1 MAMQCARTLDFLTP
15 SGVVTRNSRRAS
27 ARRLLSAAPTPFRG
41 FLLRVMK
48 SSPANA
54 SAPDRGAWI
63 LVVDDDKTMLGL
75 VELLLRGQGWQVE
88 AVGGADAALAA
99 IDRAPTPPR
108 VLVCDVIMD
117 GVDGLQLT
125 RTLRARVPGLRA
137 IVVSAHL
144 NDVAYWPEDLNDCRF
159 LSKPFAH
166 EELIGA
172 VSTALSG

>member
-1 MAMQCARTLDFLTP
+1 
-15 SGVVTRNSRRAS
+15 
-27 ARRLLSAAPTPFRG
+27 
-41 FLLRVMK
+41 MK

-54 SAPDRGAWI
+54 SAPDSGAWI
-63 LVVDDDKTMLGL
+63 LVVDDDSTMLGL
-75 VELLLRGQGWQVE
+75 VALLLRGQGWQVE
-88 AVGGADAALAA
+88 AVGSADAARAA
-99 IDRAPTPPR
+99 IERAPNPPR

-125 RTLRARVPGLRA
+125 RELRTRVPDLRV

-166 EELIGA
+166 DELISA
-172 VSTALSG
+172 VKAALAG